1 MNILHLLSWFPRPND
16 PTLGNF
22 CVRMIDALPEDCH
35 SVILSVCDGKDMTKS
50 FEIKEIKG
58 AHHTHVQIYIRPP
71 KINAIRK
78 LKMLRMYQ
86 YGLNYIKNHFFEPD
100 LVHLHVAYP
109 LGQVALLWKK
119 LFGYKYVLTEHWTIY
134 QPQNKEVLVGK
145 LKRKI
150 VKIANNAELIMPVS
164 LDLQRCME
172 GHGVHNRFQVIY
184 NLVNT
189 KMFKPCID
197 SRQHTSLHR
206 NDMQGD
212 NGQPCID
219 SRQRTDL
226 SGNDMHGA
234 KAKKKMLHI
243 STLRDEAKNFSGILR
258 TIERLRQQRDDF
270 ELHVIHDYEAP
281 EFKSFVK
288 EHHLED
294 CVIFHGKKTSQEVAQ
309 AYQNA
314 DFFVLFSNF
323 ENLPCVIVEAFA
335 SGVPVLSTAVGGI
348 AEILSPERGI
358 LIPQGDEDALLQG
371 MNTLLDHGQEYNREA
386 IRDYAIKTFAAQNIG
401 QQIFEV
407 YKTVVKA

>member
-1 MNILHLLSWFPRPND
+1 MNILHLLSWFPTPED

-35 SVILSVCDGKDMTKS
+35 SVILSVCDGKNMTES
-50 FEIKEIKG
+50 FEVKEIKG
-58 AHHTHVQIYIRPP
+58 AHHTHVQIHIRPP
-71 KINAIRK
+71 KINAVRK
-78 LKMLRMYQ
+78 LKMLKMYQ
-86 YGLNYIKNHFFEPD
+86 YGLNYIKKRFFEPD
-100 LVHLHVAYP
+100 LIHLHVAYP

-119 LFGYKYVLTEHWTIY
+119 LYGYKYVLTEHWTIY
-134 QPQNKEVLVGK
+134 QPQNKEVLVGA
-145 LKRKI
+145 LKKKI

-164 LDLQRCME
+164 LDLQHCME
-172 GHGVHNRFQVIY
+172 GHGIRNRFQVIY

-189 KMFKPCID
+189 DMFKLRPCID
-197 SRQHTSLHR
+197 SS
-206 NDMQGD
+206 
-212 NGQPCID
+212 
-219 SRQRTDL
+219 QRTNL
-226 SGNDMHGA
+226 RRNDMHGDNG
-234 KAKKKMLHI
+234 KKQMLHI

-281 EFKSFVK
+281 EFKAFVK
-288 EHHLED
+288 KHHLED
-294 CVIFHGKKTSQEVAQ
+294 CVFFHGKKTSAEVAQ
-309 AYQNA
+309 AYQQA

-358 LIPQGDEDALLQG
+358 LIPQGDENMLLQG
-371 MNTLLDHGQEYNREA
+371 LNQLLDHSQEYDHKA

-401 QQIFEV
+401 EQIFEV
-407 YKTVVKA
+407 YKEVTEEA

>member
-1 MNILHLLSWFPRPND
+1 MNVLHLLSWFPTPDD

-35 SVILSVCDGKDMTKS
+35 SVILSVCDGKNMTKS
-50 FEIKEIKG
+50 FEVMEIPG

-86 YGLNYIKNHFFEPD
+86 YGLKYIKQRFFKPD
-100 LVHLHVAYP
+100 LIHLHVTYP

-134 QPQNKEVLVGK
+134 QPQNKDVLVGK

-172 GHGVHNRFQVIY
+172 GHGVNNRFQVIY

-189 KMFKPCID
+189 DMFKLRQPSCID
-197 SRQHTSLHR
+197 SSLPSSLRR
-206 NDMQGD
+206 NDMQG
-212 NGQPCID
+212 
-219 SRQRTDL
+219 S
-226 SGNDMHGA
+226 
-234 KAKKKMLHI
+234 KKRMLHI

-258 TIERLRQQRDDF
+258 VIERLRQQREDF
-270 ELHVIHDYEAP
+270 ELHVIHDYDAP
-281 EFKSFVK
+281 EFKAFVK
-288 EHHLED
+288 EHLLED
-294 CVIFHGKKTSQEVAQ
+294 CVIFHGKKTSAEVAQ

-335 SGVPVLSTAVGGI
+335 SGVPVLSTSVGGI

-358 LIPQGDEDALLQG
+358 LIPQGDENALLQG
-371 MNTLLDHGQEYNREA
+371 MNQLLDHSSEYDRQA

-401 QQIFEV
+401 KQIFEEYDKV
-407 YKTVVKA
+407 LGKA

>member
-1 MNILHLLSWFPRPND
+1 MNILHLLSWFPTPDD

-22 CVRMIDALPEDCH
+22 CVRMIDALPEVCH
-35 SVILSVCDGKDMTKS
+35 SVILSVCDGKNMTKS
-50 FEIKEIKG
+50 FEVKEIKG

-86 YGLNYIKNHFFEPD
+86 YGLNYIKKRFFKPD
-100 LVHLHVAYP
+100 LIHLHVAYP

-119 LFGYKYVLTEHWTIY
+119 LFGYKYVMTEHWTIY
-134 QPQNKEVLVGK
+134 QPQNKDVLVGG

-150 VKIANNAELIMPVS
+150 VEIANNAELIMPVS
-164 LDLQRCME
+164 LDLQHCME
-172 GHGVHNRFQVIY
+172 GHGVHNRFKVIY

-189 KMFKPCID
+189 DMFKLRQMPCID
-197 SRQHTSLHR
+197 SCLRTNPR
-206 NDMQGD
+206 GNDMQG
-212 NGQPCID
+212 
-219 SRQRTDL
+219 L
-226 SGNDMHGA
+226 
-234 KAKKKMLHI
+234 KKRMLHI

-258 TIERLRQQRDDF
+258 VVERLRQQRDDF

-281 EFKSFVK
+281 EFKTFVK

-294 CVIFHGKKTSQEVAQ
+294 CVIFHGKKTSAEVAE

-371 MNTLLDHGQEYNREA
+371 MIQMLDHSSEYDKEA
-386 IRDYAIKTFAAQNIG
+386 IRQYALSTFSNDIIG
-401 QQIFEV
+401 KQIFEA
-407 YKTVVKA
+407 YKEVVG

>member
-1 MNILHLLSWFPRPND
+1 MNILHLLSWFPTPDD

-35 SVILSVCDGKDMTKS
+35 SVILSVCDGKNMTKS
-50 FEIKEIKG
+50 FEVKEIEG
-58 AHHTHVQIYIRPP
+58 AHHNHVQIYIRPP
-71 KINAIRK
+71 KVNAIRK

-86 YGLNYIKNHFFEPD
+86 YGLKYIKKRFFKPD
-100 LVHLHVAYP
+100 LIHLHVAYP
-109 LGQVALLWKK
+109 LGQVALLWKR
-119 LFGYKYVLTEHWTIY
+119 LHGYKYLMTEHWTIY
-134 QPQNKEVLVGK
+134 QPQNKDVLVGG
-145 LKRKI
+145 LKKKI

-172 GHGVHNRFQVIY
+172 GHGVNNRFKVIY

-189 KMFKPCID
+189 DMFKPCID
-197 SRQHTSLHR
+197 SLQRTSLR
-206 NDMQGD
+206 GNDMQG
-212 NGQPCID
+212 
-219 SRQRTDL
+219 S
-226 SGNDMHGA
+226 
-234 KAKKKMLHI
+234 KKRMLHI

-258 TIERLRQQRDDF
+258 TVERLRQQRDDF

-281 EFKSFVK
+281 EFKAFVK

-294 CVIFHGKKTSQEVAQ
+294 CVIFHGKKTSAEVAE
-309 AYQNA
+309 AYQQA

-348 AEILSPERGI
+348 AEIVSPERGI

-371 MNTLLDHGQEYNREA
+371 MNQMLDHSSEYDRQA

-401 QQIFEV
+401 QQIFDAYKEV
-407 YKTVVKA
+407 VIP

>member
-1 MNILHLLSWFPRPND
+1 MNVLHLLSWFPTPDD

-50 FEIKEIKG
+50 FEVKEIPG

-71 KINAIRK
+71 KNSIIRK

-86 YGLNYIKNHFFEPD
+86 YGLKYIKKHFFDPD
-100 LVHLHVAYP
+100 LIHLHVAYP

-172 GHGVHNRFQVIY
+172 GHGIHNRFKVIY

-189 KMFKPCID
+189 DIFKLGAP
-197 SRQHTSLHR
+197 HTS
-206 NDMQGD
+206 G
-212 NGQPCID
+212 
-219 SRQRTDL
+219 
-226 SGNDMHGA
+226 
-234 KAKKKMLHI
+234 KKQILHI

-258 TIERLRQQRDDF
+258 VIERLRQQRDDF
-270 ELHVIHDYEAP
+270 ELHVIHDYDAP
-281 EFKSFVK
+281 EFKTFVK
-288 EHHLED
+288 ERHLED
-294 CVIFHGKKTSQEVAQ
+294 CVIFHGKKTSAEVAQ
-309 AYQNA
+309 AYQDA

-335 SGVPVLSTAVGGI
+335 SGVPVLSTSVGGI
-348 AEILSPERGI
+348 TEIVNNERGI
-358 LIPQGDEDALLQG
+358 LIPQGDEEALLQG
-371 MNTLLDHGQEYNREA
+371 MNNLLNHYQEYNREA
-386 IRDYAIKTFAAQNIG
+386 IRSYAISTFAAQNIG
-401 QQIFEV
+401 QQIFEE
-407 YKTVVKA
+407 YKKVMGKA

>member
-1 MNILHLLSWFPRPND
+1 MKKINVLHLLSWFPRPD
-16 PTLGNF
+16 QPMSGNF
-22 CVRMIDALPEDCH
+22 CLKHIRSVSDDVNSVVLSAYIDPDVSQREIEVVNYANFQQVLIHVPASPLP
-35 SVILSVCDGKDMTKS
+35 SSISLFLAYNAGFT
-50 FEIKEIKG
+50 
-58 AHHTHVQIYIRPP
+58 YIR
-71 KINAIRK
+71 K
-78 LKMLRMYQ
+78 
-86 YGLNYIKNHFFEPD
+86 HFFQPD
-100 LVHLHVAYP
+100 LMHLHVALP
-109 LGQVALLWKK
+109 LGKMAFYWKK
-119 LFGYKYVLTEHWTIY
+119 RHRLPYLLTEHWTIY
-134 QPQNKEVLVGK
+134 QPQNNDVLVGK

-172 GHGVHNRFQVIY
+172 GHGVHNRFKVIF

-189 KMFKPCID
+189 DIFK
-197 SRQHTSLHR
+197 L
-206 NDMQGD
+206 
-212 NGQPCID
+212 
-219 SRQRTDL
+219 
-226 SGNDMHGA
+226 GA
-234 KAKKKMLHI
+234 PHSSNKKRILHI

-258 TIERLRQQRDDF
+258 VIERLCQQRDDF

-281 EFKSFVK
+281 EFKTFVK

-294 CVIFHGKKTSQEVAQ
+294 CVIFHGKKTSAEVAK
-309 AYQNA
+309 AYQEA

-371 MNTLLDHGQEYNREA
+371 MNQLLDHSSEYDRQA

-401 QQIFEV
+401 QQIFEA
-407 YKTVVKA
+407 YKEVVIP

>member
-1 MNILHLLSWFPRPND
+1 MNILHLLSWFPTPDD

-22 CVRMIDALPEDCH
+22 CVRMIDALPVDCH

-50 FEIKEIKG
+50 FEVKEIEG
-58 AHHTHVQIYIRPP
+58 THHTHVQIYIRPP

-86 YGLNYIKNHFFEPD
+86 YGLRYIKRRFFNPD
-100 LVHLHVAYP
+100 LIHLHVAYP
-109 LGQVALLWKK
+109 LGQVALMWKK
-119 LFGYKYVLTEHWTIY
+119 LYGYKYVMTEHWTIY
-134 QPQNKEVLVGK
+134 QPQNKDVLVGG
-145 LKRKI
+145 LKKKI
-150 VKIANNAELIMPVS
+150 VKIANNAALIMPVS

-172 GHGVHNRFQVIY
+172 GHGIHNRFKVIY

-189 KMFKPCID
+189 DIFKLGVP
-197 SRQHTSLHR
+197 QTS
-206 NDMQGD
+206 N
-212 NGQPCID
+212 
-219 SRQRTDL
+219 
-226 SGNDMHGA
+226 
-234 KAKKKMLHI
+234 KKRMLHI

-281 EFKSFVK
+281 EFKAFVK

-294 CVIFHGKKTSQEVAQ
+294 YVIFHGKKTSAEVAE
-309 AYQNA
+309 AYQQA

-348 AEILSPERGI
+348 SEILSPERGI
-358 LIPQGDEDALLQG
+358 LIPQGDEDALLHG
-371 MNTLLDHGQEYNREA
+371 MNQMLDHCHEYDHEA
-386 IRDYAIKTFAAQNIG
+386 IRRYAVSTFAAQNIG
-401 QQIFEV
+401 NQIFEEYTKV
-407 YKTVVKA
+407 AQE

>member
-1 MNILHLLSWFPRPND
+1 MNILHLLSWFPTPDD

-35 SVILSVCDGKDMTKS
+35 SVILSVCDGKDMTQS
-50 FEIKEIKG
+50 FEVKEIPG

-71 KINAIRK
+71 KVNAIRK

-86 YGLNYIKNHFFEPD
+86 YGLKYIKQRFFKPD
-100 LVHLHVAYP
+100 LIHLHVAYP

-119 LFGYKYVLTEHWTIY
+119 LHGYKYVMTEHWTIY
-134 QPQNKEVLVGK
+134 QPQNKDVLVGK

-189 KMFKPCID
+189 DMFTLRQPPCID
-197 SRQHTSLHR
+197 SNRTTSAR
-206 NDMQGD
+206 NDMQGSI
-212 NGQPCID
+212 Q
-219 SRQRTDL
+219 
-226 SGNDMHGA
+226 NDMHIW
-234 KAKKKMLHI
+234 KKHILHI

-258 TIERLRQQRDDF
+258 VIERLRQQRDDF
-270 ELHVIHDYEAP
+270 ELHVIHDYDAP
-281 EFKSFVK
+281 EFKAFVK
-288 EHHLED
+288 EHNLED
-294 CVIFHGKKTSQEVAQ
+294 CVIFHGKKTSAEVAE
-309 AYQNA
+309 AYQAA

-371 MNTLLDHGQEYNREA
+371 MNQMLDHCTEYDREA

-401 QQIFEV
+401 QQIFEA
-407 YKTVVKA
+407 YKTVVTP

>member
-1 MNILHLLSWFPRPND
+1 MNILHLLSWFPTPDD

-35 SVILSVCDGKDMTKS
+35 SVILSVCDGKNMKKS
-50 FEIKEIKG
+50 FEIKEIQG

-86 YGLNYIKNHFFEPD
+86 YGLKYIKKRFFELD
-100 LVHLHVAYP
+100 LIHLHVTYP

-119 LFGYKYVLTEHWTIY
+119 LYGYKYVLTEHWTIY
-134 QPQNKEVLVGK
+134 QPQNKDVLVGG
-145 LKRKI
+145 LKKKI

-172 GHGVHNRFQVIY
+172 GHGVKNRFKVIY

-189 KMFKPCID
+189 DMFRLGEAK
-197 SRQHTSLHR
+197 T
-206 NDMQGD
+206 
-212 NGQPCID
+212 GQ
-219 SRQRTDL
+219 
-226 SGNDMHGA
+226 
-234 KAKKKMLHI
+234 KKQILHI

-270 ELHVIHDYEAP
+270 ELHVIHDYEAR
-281 EFKSFVK
+281 EFKAFVK
-288 EHHLED
+288 EHNLSD
-294 CVIFHGKKTSQEVAQ
+294 CVIFHGKKTSAEVAE
-309 AYQNA
+309 AYQQA

-348 AEILSPERGI
+348 AEIVSPERGI

-371 MNTLLDHGQEYNREA
+371 MNTMLDHGHEYDREA
-386 IRDYAIKTFAAQNIG
+386 IRHYAISTFSNEIIG
-401 QQIFEV
+401 NQIFESYRKV
-407 YKTVVKA
+407 IGKV

>member
-1 MNILHLLSWFPRPND
+1 MNVLHLLSWFPTPDD

-50 FEIKEIKG
+50 FEVKEITG
-58 AHHTHVQIYIRPP
+58 THHTHVQIYIRPP
-71 KINAIRK
+71 KNSIIRK

-86 YGLNYIKNHFFEPD
+86 YGLKYIKQRFFNPD
-100 LVHLHVAYP
+100 LIHLHVTYP

-172 GHGVHNRFQVIY
+172 GHGVNNRFKVIF

-189 KMFKPCID
+189 DIFKFGAP
-197 SRQHTSLHR
+197 HTS
-206 NDMQGD
+206 
-212 NGQPCID
+212 
-219 SRQRTDL
+219 S
-226 SGNDMHGA
+226 
-234 KAKKKMLHI
+234 KKRILHI

-258 TIERLRQQRDDF
+258 VIERLRQQRDDF
-270 ELHVIHDYEAP
+270 ELHIIHDYDAP
-281 EFKSFVK
+281 EFKAFVK

-294 CVIFHGKKTSQEVAQ
+294 CVIFHGKKTSAEVAE
-309 AYQNA
+309 AYQQA

-335 SGVPVLSTAVGGI
+335 SGVPVLSTSVGGI
-348 AEILSPERGI
+348 AEILSTERGI

-371 MNTLLDHGQEYNREA
+371 MIQMLDHSSEYDHQA

-401 QQIFEV
+401 QQIFEA
-407 YKTVVKA
+407 YKKVVIS

>member
-1 MNILHLLSWFPRPND
+1 MNILHLLSWFPTPDD

-35 SVILSVCDGKDMTKS
+35 SVILSVCDGKNMTKS
-50 FEIKEIKG
+50 FEVKEIKG

-71 KINAIRK
+71 KVNALRK

-86 YGLNYIKNHFFEPD
+86 YGLNYIKKRFFKPD
-100 LVHLHVAYP
+100 LIHLHVTYP

-134 QPQNKEVLVGK
+134 QPQNQDVLVGK
-145 LKRKI
+145 LKKKI
-150 VKIANNAELIMPVS
+150 IKIANNAELIMPVS
-164 LDLQRCME
+164 LDLQHCME
-172 GHGVHNRFQVIY
+172 GHGVKNRFQVIY

-189 KMFKPCID
+189 DIFKIGKPNH
-197 SRQHTSLHR
+197 SE
-206 NDMQGD
+206 
-212 NGQPCID
+212 
-219 SRQRTDL
+219 
-226 SGNDMHGA
+226 
-234 KAKKKMLHI
+234 KKRILHI

-258 TIERLRQQRDDF
+258 TIQRLRQQRDDF

-281 EFKSFVK
+281 EFKAFVK
-288 EHHLED
+288 EHNLSD
-294 CVIFHGKKTSQEVAQ
+294 CVIFHGKKTSAEVAE
-309 AYQNA
+309 AYQQA

-358 LIPQGDEDALLQG
+358 LIPQSDENVLLQG
-371 MNTLLDHGQEYNREA
+371 MNQLLDHGHEYDREA

-401 QQIFEV
+401 HQIFEE
-407 YKTVVKA
+407 YKKVLKKA